1 MFCRHRNDSSIKMGS
16 DESHPNVS
24 LIVRSKATRQR
35 PQLFQDK
42 GEPKWAVEALSS
54 AYQPNALP
62 LGHTLSLTDMA
73 TSSLGLNVHRGRIR
87 FGSDRGKWG

>member
-1 MFCRHRNDSSIKMGS
+1 MFCRHRNDSSIKIDR
-16 DESHPNVS
+16 DESHSNVS
-24 LIVRSKATRQR
+24 LIAKSKGTREC

-42 GEPKWAVEALSS
+42 GEPKWAVEPLSS
-54 AYQPNALP
+54 AYQPNALL

-73 TSSLGLNVHRGRIR
+73 TSSLGLNVHRDRIR